1 MRHNRAGKWMRRW
14 DNRKYL
20 TTHEELPVD
29 NGTIW
34 CPKITIQRGK
44 LRTVP
49 GNCAQTHPLDV
60 PVYWSVQEAPFG
72 HTFPMRVQAVRSV
85 DVLISIPTAVA
96 FKRTQSELQKIL
108 HTSGLQKTKY
118 LPELSLHMVGSWT
131 AVLPVTTPGPTTAYP
146 KVANE
151 SEARAESQRIS
162 VSALDQKSAENFYRK
177 SVILRLLIS
186 ALWLPGN
193 SMSRE
198 NAGYLRRWQWH
209 LNSLMKAPW
218 LLLTKFSSAGWIMQI
233 SRPVSGPI
241 TCCTIKQE
249 RINCTP

>member
-49 GNCAQTHPLDV
+49 GNCVQTHPLDV

-72 HTFPMRVQAVRSV
+72 HTFPMRVQKVRSV

-96 FKRTQSELQKIL
+96 FKRTQSELQK
-108 HTSGLQKTKY
+108 
-118 LPELSLHMVGSWT
+118 
-131 AVLPVTTPGPTTAYP
+131 TPIFAH
-146 KVANE
+146 E
-151 SEARAESQRIS
+151 R
-162 VSALDQKSAENFYRK
+162 
-177 SVILRLLIS
+177 
-186 ALWLPGN
+186 
-193 SMSRE
+193 
-198 NAGYLRRWQWH
+198 
-209 LNSLMKAPW
+209 
-218 LLLTKFSSAGWIMQI
+218 LTKNEIFARIVLAHGWIMNGCVTSHDTRANDSI
-233 SRPVSGPI
+233 SEGS
-241 TCCTIKQE
+241 KWE
-249 RINCTP
+249 RS